1 MAAELTGS
9 YDPSQVIV
17 TVGGVIL
24 SGFSDGDSIA
34 ARREED
40 NYFTRVGT
48 DGGVARARNANK
60 MGEFEFRLLQTSAVN
75 DLLSALVATNDLVN
89 DGLAVVPISV
99 VDGSGRSLAAATQ
112 CWIKT
117 LPELI
122 LGKEVSE
129 RTWIFNAADLRIFY
143 GGNAV

>member
-1 MAAELTGS
+1 MSAELIGS
-9 YDPSQVIV
+9 YDPAQVIV

-24 SGFSDGDSIA
+24 SGFSDGDSISC
-34 ARREED
+34 RRAED

-48 DGGVARARNANK
+48 DGGVARARNSNK
-60 MGEFEFRLLQTSAVN
+60 MGEFEFRLLQTSTVN
-75 DLLSALVATNDLVN
+75 DLLSGLIATNDLTN
-89 DGLAVVPISV
+89 DGLAVVPIGV

-129 RTWIFNAADLRIFY
+129 RIWVFNAADLRIFY
-143 GGNAV
+143 GGNDV